1 MSMENVQRT
10 TLSNGVSLIKAPRNG
25 ARSMTLL
32 VLVKVGSRYETPKL
46 SGASHFIEHM
56 MFKGTEKR
64 PTTLHISQE
73 LDRFGAE
80 YNAYTGK
87 DITGYYIKIDSAQA
101 EMAVDLLHDM
111 LFKSRFDEH
120 EIQRERDVIIE
131 EIKMYED
138 SPRDHISEL
147 LEANL
152 FARSPLG
159 RGIAGTRQSVR
170 GLNRRALMDY
180 HRAYY
185 VPGRLTVVVAG
196 MIPSGID
203 GWVRQTFGRIAKPR
217 VPNDQPFTCFKQPGA
232 VRSPLALQKKKT
244 EQTQLALSF
253 YSLPYGHPDRY
264 AVTLLS
270 NILGGTMSS
279 RLFTELRE
287 KRGLCYAIG
296 TSSESLEDT
305 GAFTVG
311 VGLDHGRVEEA
322 LKAIYT
328 ELNKIIQEQVGKQEL
343 SRAKDHMS
351 GRLALAF
358 EDSANRAEWYGRQ
371 WLYVKKMEPPEAVL
385 KKIKQITGSDIQ
397 RVAREILNPKRM
409 VIAAIG
415 PGAKPEKFKK
425 LVNWK

>member
-1 MSMENVQRT
+1 MENVKRT
-10 TLSNGVSLIKAPRNG
+10 TLSNGMSLIKAPING

-87 DITGYYIKIDSAQA
+87 DITGYYIKIDASQA
-101 EMAVDLLHDM
+101 EMAVDLMHDM
-111 LFKSRFDEH
+111 LFKSRFEEQ

-147 LEANL
+147 LETNL

-159 RGIAGTRQSVR
+159 RGIAGTRQSVK
-170 GLNRRALMDY
+170 GLTRKDLMDY
-180 HRAYY
+180 HKAYY
-185 VPGRLTVVVAG
+185 IPGRLTVVVAG

-203 GWVRQTFGRIAKPR
+203 GLVRRTFGKISKPR
-217 VPNDQPFTCFKQPGA
+217 AANDQPFVCFKPPVA
-232 VRSPLALQKKKT
+232 IKELLALQKKKT

-253 YSLPYGHPDRY
+253 YSLPYGHSDRY

-311 VGLDHGRVEEA
+311 VGLDHARVEEA
-322 LKAIYT
+322 LKAIYA
-328 ELNKIIQEQVGKQEL
+328 ELNKITQEQVGKQEL
-343 SRAKDHMS
+343 ARAKDHMS
-351 GRLALAF
+351 GRLTLAF

-371 WLYVKKMEPPEAVL
+371 WVYVKKMESPEVVL
-385 KKIKQITGSDIQ
+385 KKIKQITGADIQ

-409 VIAAIG
+409 VVAAIG